1 MNEIV
6 IVGYSGHSYVSIEI
20 IQKMK
25 HRVLSYFDKEPKH
38 NNPYSLKYLGKDDE
52 YNSDKDYF
60 IAIGSNKTRHKV
72 QHKLIQQ
79 LGRKAIKIIDPSA
92 IISSTALIGDGS
104 MIAPGVIINA
114 QAHIGDSCII
124 NSGSIVEH
132 ECQIGDFV
140 HLAPRAILCGNVK
153 VGSGSFIGA
162 GAVIKQGVKIGSNV
176 CVGAGSIVI
185 NDIGDNEK
193 VVGNPAR
200 KI

>member
-1 MNEIV
+1 MNEVV

-25 HRVLSYFDKEPKH
+25 HRVVGYFDVEPKSD
-38 NNPYSLKYLGKDDE
+38 NPYSLKYLGIDDKF
-52 YNSDKDYF
+52 NSDKDYF
-60 IAIGSNKTRHKV
+60 VAIGSNTIRRKV

-79 LGRKAIKIIDPSA
+79 LRRKALKIIDPSA
-92 IISSTALIGDGS
+92 TISSTALIGDGTMVS
-104 MIAPGVIINA
+104 SGAIINA
-114 QAHIGDSCII
+114 QCHIGDSCII

-140 HLAPRAILCGNVK
+140 HVAPGAVLCGNVK

-162 GAVIKQGVKIGSNV
+162 GAVIKQGVKIGENV
-176 CVGAGSIVI
+176 TIGAGTIVI
-185 NDIGDNEK
+185 SDIESDQK
-193 VVGNPAR
+193 VVGNPSR